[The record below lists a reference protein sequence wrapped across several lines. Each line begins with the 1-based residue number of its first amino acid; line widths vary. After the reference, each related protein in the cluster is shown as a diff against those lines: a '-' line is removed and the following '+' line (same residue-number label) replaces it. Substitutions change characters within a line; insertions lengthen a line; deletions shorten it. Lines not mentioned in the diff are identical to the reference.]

1 MKISYILPGLIKIPI
16 SGLKVVYQYT
26 DELAK
31 LGHEVAIIS
40 PSREGYCFRDL
51 IKAGAVKFR
60 DWWYKIDSD
69 VLTTDGSCEVP
80 TKASIELIEI

>member
-1 MKISYILPGLIKIPI
+1 MKIKFLLPTLIKIPI
-16 SGLKVVYQYT
+16 SEVKVVYRYT

-51 IKAGAVKFR
+51 IKAGVVKFR
-60 DWWYKIDSD
+60 DWWHEIDDD
-69 VLTTDGSCEVP
+69 VLITEGGCEVP
-80 TKASIELIEI
+80 TKASNELIEI